1 MQCRHRGGRGSVR
14 AADVLAGSGFY
25 SWVAVYLTGQRK
37 KSWMTVWANSVR
49 SALGGL
55 LRGPDV
61 DVGLA
66 FVAFAAL
73 LIDPVVSHQVKELTP
88 LAAGLALI
96 AALPLVLRRRH
107 PLGVLVTIVP
117 LLLVCLAVFH
127 PDHAA
132 AGIVML
138 VVFTVGLHGH
148 RARALVVGALMAP
161 VVAAG
166 VLITST
172 HDNLAAET
180 VAYVALVL
188 GALAAGDAVRARQEL
203 VRVLA
208 QEEERERAA
217 LAQHRFDEQRLRY
230 AHELHDVVGHALVAI
245 NVRAAAAAHLARREQ
260 PVSPVAVLEEIAS
273 TSAEALGELRAALK
287 GLRSDG
293 GDGDGVPL
301 RPPGAG
307 LADLGDLIAGVK
319 GAGLTVELDM
329 AADLAASSPAI
340 AHAGYRIVQE
350 GLTNVLRHSTASHAL
365 VRIGRD
371 DGALL
376 VEVIDD
382 GPARPAVGTGGG
394 HGLLGMRERAAALGG
409 RCETGQVPGGGWRIR
424 AWIPVEQEE
433 RWPT

>member
-1 MQCRHRGGRGSVR
+1 MM
-14 AADVLAGSGFY
+14 A
-25 SWVAVYLTGQRK
+25 WVP
-37 KSWMTVWANSVR
+37 SMR
-49 SALGGL
+49 SALREM
-55 LRGPDV
+55 LRGPDF
-61 DVGLA
+61 DVVLA
-66 FVAFAAL
+66 FIAFAAL
-73 LIDPVVSHQVKELTP
+73 LIDPLVTHQVKELTP
-88 LAAGLALI
+88 LDGGLALVT
-96 AALPLVLRRRH
+96 AVPLVLRRRY
-107 PLGVLVTIVP
+107 PLGVLVTVVP

-127 PDHAA
+127 PDQAA
-132 AGIVML
+132 AGIVMV
-138 VVFTVGLHGH
+138 VVFTVGLYGH
-148 RARALVVGALMAP
+148 RTRALVVGALMAP

-172 HDNLAAET
+172 KGDNVATT

-260 PVSPVAVLEEIAS
+260 GASPVGALEEIAS

-287 GLRSDG
+287 GLRSD
-293 GDGDGVPL
+293 DSVPL
-301 RPPGAG
+301 RPAGAG

-329 AADLAASSPAI
+329 AAATEAVPPAVG
-340 AHAGYRIVQE
+340 HAGYRIVQE
-350 GLTNVLRHSTASHAL
+350 GLTNVLRHSTAKHAR
-365 VRIGRD
+365 VRIGHD
-371 DGALL
+371 EGALL
-376 VEVIDD
+376 VEVLDD
-382 GPARPAVGTGGG
+382 GQAVTGTGGGIVGGG

-409 RCETGQVPGGGWRIR
+409 SCEAGPAPGGGWRVR
-424 AWIPVEQEE
+424 ARIPIE
-433 RWPT
+433 REDR